1 MRTAQIT
8 SRLTYAAIL
17 AAIWFP
23 QDTYAAQEERF
34 IPDCAGRI
42 EIAHARVLSVEQTG
56 ALILSGGRAVR
67 LEGIRLPPEGDL
79 AGRARAAL
87 ADLAK
92 AGTVSFT
99 ATPPVQDRYGRPRV
113 QGFGAQWLQTALL
126 EQGLARVS
134 ISPDRSE
141 CAPDLY
147 EAEARGRAK
156 GVGLWALSAYRVRS
170 PQDIKDIAGSFQLVE
185 GKVSHISR
193 FDGRT
198 ILNFGGG
205 NTLSALIAAGDRRAF
220 RDFDLDG
227 LAGRKVRVRGI
238 VQDYQGRPEIALSN
252 PYQIE
257 VLD

>member
-1 MRTAQIT
+1 M
-8 SRLTYAAIL
+8 
-17 AAIWFP
+17 
-23 QDTYAAQEERF
+23 
-34 IPDCAGRI
+34 
-42 EIAHARVLSVEQTG
+42 
-56 ALILSGGRAVR
+56 
-67 LEGIRLPPEGDL
+67 
-79 AGRARAAL
+79 
-87 ADLAK
+87 
-92 AGTVSFT
+92 
-99 ATPPVQDRYGRPRV
+99 
-113 QGFGAQWLQTALL
+113 ALL

-134 ISPDRSE
+134 ISPDRGE

-156 GVGLWALSAYRVRS
+156 RAGLWALAAYRVRS
-170 PQDIKDIAGSFQLVE
+170 PQDMKDDVGSFQLVE

-198 ILNFGGG
+198 VLNFGGG
-205 NTLSALIAAGDRRAF
+205 DGLSAVIAASDRRAF

-227 LAGRKVRVRGI
+227 LAGRKARVRGI